1 MTLLETRNK
10 YRLTQESASTIIG
23 VPLRTYRRYETDDHY
38 GNSIKREAF
47 IRKLE
52 DHCEIAEEKGLW
64 TIEEI
69 KTRLKKL
76 FDDEYPSQINFC
88 YLFGSY
94 AKGNAKPDSDV
105 DLYVSSSLKG
115 FKLTGLM
122 EQIRQTLHKRVDVLR
137 DESVLSSFELAKEIF
152 KTGIKIYVGLN
163 QSWKN
168 DRK

>member
-1 MTLLETRNK
+1 MTLLETRSK
-10 YRLTQESASTIIG
+10 YRLTQEAASTIIG
-23 VPLRTYRRYETDDHY
+23 IPLRTYRCYETDDHY
-38 GNSIKREAF
+38 GSPIKREAF

-52 DHCEIAEEKGLW
+52 DHCEITEEKGLW

-69 KTRLKKL
+69 KTRLNKL
-76 FDDEYPSQINFC
+76 FNDEYSNQINFC

-94 AKGNAKPDSDV
+94 AKGYAKPDSDV

-115 FKLTGLM
+115 FELTGLM

-152 KTGIKIYVGLN
+152 KTGIKIYG
-163 QSWKN
+163 
-168 DRK
+168 